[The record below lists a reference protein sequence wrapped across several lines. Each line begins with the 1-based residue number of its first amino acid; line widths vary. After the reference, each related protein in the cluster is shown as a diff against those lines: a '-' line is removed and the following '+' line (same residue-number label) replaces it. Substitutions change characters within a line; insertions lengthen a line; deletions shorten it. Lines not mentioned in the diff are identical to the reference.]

1 MSEEIKKFLD
11 QFNLRRI
18 SKLIKDISRVLPK
31 LLKHFHVILTL
42 DLNDLEFFVTAA
54 GLSL

>member
-31 LLKHFHVILTL
+31 LLKHFHVMLIL